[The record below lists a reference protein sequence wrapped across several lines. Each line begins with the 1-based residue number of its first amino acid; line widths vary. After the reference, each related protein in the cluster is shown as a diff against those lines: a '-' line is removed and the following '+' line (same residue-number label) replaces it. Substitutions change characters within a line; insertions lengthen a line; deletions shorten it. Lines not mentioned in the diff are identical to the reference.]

1 VNDTGGRYVVQV
13 YAKNLIIS
21 QNGEIQMR
29 NRWLAVAGL
38 AVATAALAACGS
50 SAASTPTSGSGSS
63 SAPAAASASGIKT
76 VSTSHGTVLASS
88 AGHTL
93 YWFAIDT
100 PAKSNCNGQCASY
113 WPPVPASAK
122 AAAGVSL
129 PDAFGSV
136 KRDDGS
142 RQLSYD
148 GHPLYTYTGDTAAGQ
163 VNGNGI
169 SASGGLWWAM
179 TPSGAKL
186 AAAKPASSS
195 STGSGGTGY

>member
-1 VNDTGGRYVVQV
+1 
-13 YAKNLIIS
+13 
-21 QNGEIQMR
+21 MR

-38 AVATAALAACGS
+38 AVATVALAACGS
-50 SAASTPTSGSGSS
+50 SAASTPSSGSGSS
-63 SAPAAASASGIKT
+63 STPAVASGSGIKT
-76 VSTSHGTVLASS
+76 VSTSRGMVLANS

-100 PAKSNCNGQCASY
+100 PGKSNCNGQCASY

-122 AAAGVSL
+122 AAAGASL
-129 PDAFGSV
+129 PGALGSI
-136 KRDDGS
+136 KRADGS
-142 RQLSYD
+142 GQLTYR

-186 AAAKPASSS
+186 AAAKPKTSSS
-195 STGSGGTGY
+195 SGSGGSGY